1 VNYHL
6 VVTPTADAEAMESFL
21 WYAERSLDAA
31 EKWYSGLDRAMK
43 SLVVKPTRCP
53 VSQEDSEQLGCEVR
67 ILLYG
72 KRRGVYR
79 IVFSISDD
87 TVTVLRILH
96 SAQGP
101 IKP

>member
-1 VNYHL
+1 MNYDL
-6 VVTPTADAEAMESFL
+6 VVTPNADAEAMESFL

-31 EKWYSGLDRAMK
+31 EKWYSGLERALN

-53 VSQEDSEQLGCEVR
+53 ISQEVSEALGCEVR

-72 KRRGVYR
+72 KWRGVYR
-79 IVFSISDD
+79 IVFSISED
-87 TVTVLRILH
+87 TVSVLRILH
-96 SAQGP
+96 SAQGL